1 MWIIAFFGM
10 MTNYSENVL
19 GIYYREKSPS
29 GEWHGGAMY
38 YLENGLGA
46 KPGCKILG
54 MVLAILFSIFCFLAS
69 FGIGNMTQVN
79 SISGNMEAVFGVPTW
94 LTGIVVLILAGLVI
108 LGGLKRIASV
118 TEKIVPFM
126 VILYMIGTV
135 VILILNFSMI
145 GPVFSAI
152 FHGAFRPQA
161 VVGGAAGITITP
173 SRQERVD
180 FSDPYFTSVQY
191 VIYPNGEMAP
201 DGTDGDVDYILWDS
215 LAGKKIGVQTD
226 TTGDIYVNGEI
237 TGEDFDGLLKDTGAS
252 ETRYDN
258 AQLAVDAMGA
268 GQVDVVVVD
277 YLPASYIVEKNSGYA
292 CAALYYPGGEGEQPS
307 PTEEQY
313 AICVTKGQDEL
324 LSAINEV
331 LAELG
336 EDGINALVM
345 EHMGLE

>member
-1 MWIIAFFGM
+1 M
-10 MTNYSENVL
+10 
-19 GIYYREKSPS
+19 K
-29 GEWHGGAMY
+29 
-38 YLENGLGA
+38 
-46 KPGCKILG
+46 KILALTMAAA
-54 MVLAILFSIFCFLAS
+54 MVLSLAAC
-69 FGIGNMTQVN
+69 GGN
-79 SISGNMEAVFGVPTW
+79 SDKGSGSSSGGGSAGPISVYTNAYFAPFEYYDGTDITGVDVDIMNKVGEKLGREVTY
-94 LTGIVVLILAGLVI
+94 TNVEFATIIDTVSAGKLADV
-108 LGGLKRIASV
+108 
-118 TEKIVPFM
+118 
-126 VILYMIGTV
+126 
-135 VILILNFSMI
+135 
-145 GPVFSAI
+145 
-152 FHGAFRPQA
+152 
-161 VVGGAAGITITP
+161 GAAGITITDA
-173 SRQERVD
+173 RKEQVD

-191 VIYPNGEMAP
+191 VVYPAGTMTP
-201 DGTDGDVDYILWDS
+201 DGKDGDVGYILWDS
-215 LAGKKIGVQTD
+215 LAGKKIGVQAD

-277 YLPASYIVEKNSGYA
+277 YLPASYIVEKNSGYE

>member
-1 MWIIAFFGM
+1 MKLMKKFEALLLALTMVSALAACSDQGAKD
-10 MTNYSENVL
+10 SAE
-19 GIYYREKSPS
+19 PS
-29 GEWHGGAMY
+29 KAPETQSAAPAESAEPSQGGAAISVYTNAYFAPFEY
-38 YLENGLGA
+38 YDGTDITGVDVDIMNKVGEKLGREVTYTNVEFA
-46 KPGCKILG
+46 TIIDTVSSGK
-54 MVLAILFSIFCFLAS
+54 LAD
-69 FGIGNMTQVN
+69 V
-79 SISGNMEAVFGVPTW
+79 
-94 LTGIVVLILAGLVI
+94 
-108 LGGLKRIASV
+108 
-118 TEKIVPFM
+118 
-126 VILYMIGTV
+126 
-135 VILILNFSMI
+135 
-145 GPVFSAI
+145 
-152 FHGAFRPQA
+152 
-161 VVGGAAGITITP
+161 GAAGITITP

-191 VIYPNGEMAP
+191 VIYPTGEMAP

>member
-1 MWIIAFFGM
+1 MYTNAYFAPFEYYDGTDITGVDVDIMNKVGEKLGREVTYTNVEFTTIID
-10 MTNYSENVL
+10 TVS
-19 GIYYREKSPS
+19 S
-29 GEWHGGAMY
+29 G
-38 YLENGLGA
+38 
-46 KPGCKILG
+46 K
-54 MVLAILFSIFCFLAS
+54 LAD
-69 FGIGNMTQVN
+69 V
-79 SISGNMEAVFGVPTW
+79 
-94 LTGIVVLILAGLVI
+94 
-108 LGGLKRIASV
+108 
-118 TEKIVPFM
+118 
-126 VILYMIGTV
+126 
-135 VILILNFSMI
+135 
-145 GPVFSAI
+145 
-152 FHGAFRPQA
+152 
-161 VVGGAAGITITP
+161 GAAGITIIP

>member
-1 MWIIAFFGM
+1 MKLMKKFGALLLALTM
-10 MTNYSENVL
+10 VSALAACSDQGAKDSAE
-19 GIYYREKSPS
+19 PS
-29 GEWHGGAMY
+29 KAPETQSAAPAESAEPSQGGAAISVYTNAYFAPFEY
-38 YLENGLGA
+38 YDGTDITGVDVDIMNKVGEKLGREVTYTNVEFA
-46 KPGCKILG
+46 TIIDTVSSGK
-54 MVLAILFSIFCFLAS
+54 LAD
-69 FGIGNMTQVN
+69 V
-79 SISGNMEAVFGVPTW
+79 
-94 LTGIVVLILAGLVI
+94 
-108 LGGLKRIASV
+108 
-118 TEKIVPFM
+118 
-126 VILYMIGTV
+126 
-135 VILILNFSMI
+135 
-145 GPVFSAI
+145 
-152 FHGAFRPQA
+152 
-161 VVGGAAGITITP
+161 GAAGITITP

-191 VIYPNGEMAP
+191 VIYPTGEMAP
-201 DGTDGDVDYILWDS
+201 DGMDGDVDYILWDS